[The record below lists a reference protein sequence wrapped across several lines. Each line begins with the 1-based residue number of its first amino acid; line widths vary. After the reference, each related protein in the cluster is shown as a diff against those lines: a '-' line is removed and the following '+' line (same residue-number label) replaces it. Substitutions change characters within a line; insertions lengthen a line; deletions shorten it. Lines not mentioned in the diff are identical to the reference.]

1 MSSDPLAK
9 YAVWANSNTLISEI
23 GNLLNVSTVV
33 TTHVSLDGNGLDTT
47 GSGGS
52 ATLLLNGV
60 SIATNNG
67 IASTIGNWSL
77 YQAISTVTYSS
88 GGGTGGTVLMNNGI
102 FNSNVSTN
110 SASVNALS
118 VSTVNGQT
126 VSQLGQTL
134 AYRPTS
140 LLSSQTFNSST
151 TPSILLTSFSNAV
164 GKTVGGTL
172 NMTIGGYAG
181 VSNTSG
187 NPAYMGIF
195 VSDNNSPPYTPASA
209 LGGTQI
215 ADWYLFGPN
224 PINGSAT
231 VPDNEVNLG
240 FAFSNAGSQLYVIA
254 QGNTSFGSINWSAG
268 GSNSISTN
276 MLAVYGGGTPLLV

>member
-1 MSSDPLAK
+1 MSSDPLAR
-9 YAVWANSNTLISEI
+9 YATWCNPTTLITEI

-33 TTHVSLDGNGLDTT
+33 ANHVTLDGNGLDTT

-67 IASTIGNWSL
+67 IASTIGNWAL
-77 YQAISTVTYSS
+77 YQAISTVTYAT
-88 GGGTGGTVLMNNGI
+88 GGGSGGTVLMSNGI
-102 FNSNVSTN
+102 FSNVSTN
-110 SASVNALS
+110 TASVNALS
-118 VSTVNGQT
+118 ISTLNGQT

-140 LLSSQTFNSST
+140 YLSSQSFQSAT

-172 NMTIGGYAG
+172 NMTLGGYAG

-195 VSDNNSPPYTPASA
+195 VSDNNTAPYLPNSA

-215 ADWYLFGPN
+215 ADWYLFGPA
-224 PINGSAT
+224 PINGAAT

-254 QGNTSFGSINWSAG
+254 QGNTSFGAINWGAG
-268 GSNSISTN
+268 GANSISTN
-276 MLAVYGGGTPLLV
+276 MLAIYGGGTPLLV